1 LKLIELIELTKRFDQ
16 LVAVDH
22 INLHVKQGEIF
33 GFLGPNGAGKT
44 TTIKMLVGLLK
55 PTSGRA
61 LIDGYDVV
69 AHPMEA
75 KQVVGFIP
83 DQPFLYE
90 KLTGVEFLKFIGS
103 LFGMKR
109 DEIQPRISDL
119 LGLFELDGWRD
130 ELIESYSH
138 GMKQRLVM
146 SSALLHNPK
155 LIIVD
160 EPMVGLDPK
169 GKNLVKR
176 IFRQKSE
183 EGVTIFLST
192 HTLEIAQ
199 QLCHRLGIINRGKII
214 AMGTLSE
221 LTKDLEDKTGQT
233 GTLESLFLALTGKSL
248 DD

>member
-1 LKLIELIELTKRFDQ
+1 MIELIELTKRFGQ
-16 LVAVDH
+16 LVAVNR

-44 TTIKMLVGLLK
+44 TTIKMLSGLLK

-69 AHPMEA
+69 AHPMKA
-75 KQVVGFIP
+75 KRVIGFIP

-90 KLTGVEFLKFIGS
+90 KLSGVEFLTFVGS
-103 LFGMKR
+103 LFAMKKAQVER
-109 DEIQPRISDL
+109 RISDL
-119 LGLFELDGWRD
+119 LGLFELDGWAD

-138 GMKQRLVM
+138 GMRQRLVM
-146 SSALLHNPK
+146 SAALLHNPK
-155 LIIVD
+155 VIIVD

-169 GKNLVKR
+169 GINLVKK

-199 QLCHRLGIINRGKII
+199 ELCHRLGIVNEGKLI

-221 LTKDLEDKTGQT
+221 LMANLEHKTAQT
-233 GTLESLFLALTGKSL
+233 GTLESLFLALTGRSL
-248 DD
+248 DE

>member
-1 LKLIELIELTKRFDQ
+1 
-16 LVAVDH
+16 
-22 INLHVKQGEIF
+22 
-33 GFLGPNGAGKT
+33 
-44 TTIKMLVGLLK
+44 M
-55 PTSGRA
+55 
-61 LIDGYDVV
+61 
-69 AHPMEA
+69 
-75 KQVVGFIP
+75 VGFIP

-109 DEIQPRISDL
+109 DEIQLRISDL

-169 GKNLVKR
+169 GINLVKR
-176 IFRQKSE
+176 IFSQKSE

-221 LTKDLEDKTGQT
+221 LTKDLEAKTGQT
-233 GTLESLFLALTGKSL
+233 GTLESLFSPYGKVPR
-248 DD
+248 

>member
-1 LKLIELIELTKRFDQ
+1 MIELIELTKRFGQ

-22 INLHVKQGEIF
+22 INLHVKEGEIF

-44 TTIKMLVGLLK
+44 TTIKMLAGLLK

-75 KQVVGFIP
+75 KRVVGFIP

-90 KLTGVEFLKFIGS
+90 KLTGVEFLKFMGS
-103 LFGMKR
+103 LFGMKK
-109 DEIQPRISDL
+109 DEIQPGISDL
-119 LGLFELDGWRD
+119 LGLFELDGWGE

-146 SSALLHNPK
+146 SAALLHNPK

-169 GKNLVKR
+169 GINLVKR

-214 AMGTLSE
+214 AMGTLSV
-221 LTKDLEDKTGQT
+221 LMKDLEDKTGQA

>member
-1 LKLIELIELTKRFDQ
+1 MIQLIELTKHFGQ

-44 TTIKMLVGLLK
+44 TTIKMLAGLLK
-55 PTSGRA
+55 PTSGRV
-61 LIDGYDVV
+61 LVDGYDVV

-75 KQVVGFIP
+75 KGVIGFIP

-90 KLTGVEFLKFIGS
+90 KLTGIEFLKFIGS
-103 LFGMKR
+103 LFGMKK
-109 DEIQPRISDL
+109 DEIEWGISNL
-119 LGLFELDGWRD
+119 LGLFELDGWGD

-146 SSALLHNPK
+146 SAALLHDPK
-155 LIIVD
+155 VIIVD

-169 GKNLVKR
+169 GINLVKR

-199 QLCHRLGIINRGKII
+199 QLCHRLGIVDRGKII
-214 AMGTLSE
+214 AIGTLSE
-221 LTKDLEDKTGQT
+221 LMAVLEDKTGQT

-248 DD
+248 DE

>member
-1 LKLIELIELTKRFDQ
+1 MIQLIELTKSFGQ

-22 INLHVKQGEIF
+22 VNLHVERGEIF

-44 TTIKMLVGLLK
+44 TTIKMLTGLLK

-69 AHPMEA
+69 SHPMEA
-75 KQVVGFIP
+75 KRVIGFIP
-83 DQPFLYE
+83 DQPFIYE

-103 LFGMKR
+103 LFGMKKE
-109 DEIQPRISDL
+109 DIQWRMSDL
-119 LGLFELDGWRD
+119 LDLFELDGWGE

-146 SSALLHNPK
+146 SAALLHNPK
-155 LIIVD
+155 VIIVD

-169 GKNLVKR
+169 GINLVKSV
-176 IFRQKSE
+176 FKQKSR

-199 QLCHRLGIINRGKII
+199 ELCHRLGIVNGGKLI

-221 LTKDLEDKTGQT
+221 LMTALAEETGQT
-233 GTLESLFLALTGKSL
+233 GTLESLFLTLTGKSL
-248 DD
+248 DE

>member
-1 LKLIELIELTKRFDQ
+1 MIQLIELTKRFGQ

-22 INLHVKQGEIF
+22 INLHVKEGEIF

-44 TTIKMLVGLLK
+44 TTIKMLAGLLK

-75 KQVVGFIP
+75 KRVVGFIP

-90 KLTGVEFLKFIGS
+90 KLTGVEFLKFMGS
-103 LFGMKR
+103 LFGMKK
-109 DEIQPRISDL
+109 DEIQPGISDL
-119 LGLFELDGWRD
+119 LGLFELDGWGE

-146 SSALLHNPK
+146 SAALLHNPK

-169 GKNLVKR
+169 GINLVKR

-199 QLCHRLGIINRGKII
+199 QLCHRLGIIDRGKII
-214 AMGTLSE
+214 AMGTLSV
-221 LTKDLEDKTGQT
+221 LMKDLEDKTGQA

>member
-1 LKLIELIELTKRFDQ
+1 MIELIELTKRFGQ

-22 INLHVKQGEIF
+22 INLHVKEGEIF

-44 TTIKMLVGLLK
+44 TTIKMLAGLLK

-75 KQVVGFIP
+75 KRVVGFIP

-90 KLTGVEFLKFIGS
+90 KLTGVEFLKFMGS
-103 LFGMKR
+103 LFGMKK
-109 DEIQPRISDL
+109 DEIQPGISDL
-119 LGLFELDGWRD
+119 LGLFELDGWGE

-146 SSALLHNPK
+146 SAALLHNPK

-169 GKNLVKR
+169 GINLVKR

-199 QLCHRLGIINRGKII
+199 QLCHRLGIIDRGKII
-214 AMGTLSE
+214 AMGTLSV
-221 LTKDLEDKTGQT
+221 LMKDLEDKTGQA

>member
-1 LKLIELIELTKRFDQ
+1 M
-16 LVAVDH
+16 
-22 INLHVKQGEIF
+22 G
-33 GFLGPNGAGKT
+33 
-44 TTIKMLVGLLK
+44 
-55 PTSGRA
+55 A

-75 KQVVGFIP
+75 KRVVGFIP

-103 LFGMKR
+103 LFGMKK

-146 SSALLHNPK
+146 SAALLHNPK

-169 GKNLVKR
+169 GINLVKR
-176 IFRQKSE
+176 IFREKSE

-221 LTKDLEDKTGQT
+221 LMKALEDKTGQT
-233 GTLESLFLALTGKSL
+233 GTLESLFLALTGKPL

>member
-1 LKLIELIELTKRFDQ
+1 MIQLIELTKNFGQ

-22 INLHVKQGEIF
+22 VNLHVEKGEIF

-44 TTIKMLVGLLK
+44 TTIKMLTGLLK

-69 AHPMEA
+69 SHPMEA
-75 KQVVGFIP
+75 KRVIGFIP
-83 DQPFLYE
+83 DQPFIYE

-103 LFGMKR
+103 LFGMKKE
-109 DEIQPRISDL
+109 DIQWRMSDL
-119 LGLFELDGWRD
+119 LDLFELDGWGE

-146 SSALLHNPK
+146 SAALLHNPK
-155 LIIVD
+155 VIIVD

-169 GKNLVKR
+169 GINLVKR

-199 QLCHRLGIINRGKII
+199 QLCHRLGIINEGKLI

-221 LTKDLEDKTGQT
+221 LMMALEHKTAQT
-233 GTLESLFLALTGKSL
+233 GTLESLFLALTGRSL
-248 DD
+248 DE